1 MSETDAPASDAP
13 ASDAPASD
21 AIADARRYME
31 ICNGCR
37 YCEGF
42 CAVFP
47 AMELRR
53 EFPAGDLN
61 YLANLCHNCM
71 GCFYA
76 CQYAPPHE
84 FGVNVPRAFSL
95 VRAES
100 YAAYAW
106 PAPLARAFERNGVV
120 VSLVAALSL
129 ALVLVLTTMLAPPDA
144 LYAAHR
150 VEPGSFYAVIPL
162 RIMQG
167 LGIATF
173 GFALVALGVGA
184 RNFWRDAGAV
194 RIGAAAVPRAL
205 WDVLTLRNL
214 GGGGD
219 GCNDR
224 DERFSMTR
232 RWLHHAMFYGFLLCF
247 AATSTAFVYGTLLGF
262 AAPYPLLSLPVALG
276 TVGGVLLLVGTIG
289 LFAMKLTGD
298 PLPAARRLLGADVAL
313 LMLLALTALTG
324 LALLALRSTG
334 AMGLA
339 LAVHLGVV
347 LALFL
352 LLPYGKMVHGVYRSA
367 ALLRNAAE
375 RRTAA
380 DTVH

>member
-1 MSETDAPASDAP
+1 MRETETTT
-13 ASDAPASD
+13 
-21 AIADARRYME
+21 DARRYME

-47 AMELRR
+47 AMEQRR
-53 EFPAGDLN
+53 EFTAGDLS

-100 YAAYAW
+100 YAEYAW
-106 PAPLARAFERNGVV
+106 PAPLARAFARNGLV
-120 VSLVAALSL
+120 VSLVTALAI
-129 ALVLVLTTMLAPPDA
+129 ALVLLGVTA
-144 LYAAHR
+144 LQTPETLYGAHAVR
-150 VEPGSFYAVIPL
+150 PGAFYAVIPL
-162 RIMQG
+162 WIMQAT
-167 LGIATF
+167 GIATF
-173 GFALVALGVGA
+173 GFALLALAMGGRTFWREAGPRRPLGVRALG
-184 RNFWRDAGAV
+184 R
-194 RIGAAAVPRAL
+194 AAY
-205 WDVLTLRNL
+205 DVLTLRNL
-214 GGGGD
+214 GGGGH

-232 RWLHHAMFYGFLLCF
+232 RWLHHAMFYGFLLCL
-247 AATSTAFVYGTLLGF
+247 AATSIGFVYHTFFGW
-262 AAPYPLLSLPVALG
+262 AAPYALTSAPVLLG
-276 TVGGVLLLVGTIG
+276 TTGGVLLMVGTVG

-298 PLPAARRLLGADVAL
+298 PAPAAHRLLGADVAL

-324 LALLALRSTG
+324 LVLLALRGTG

-339 LAVHLGVV
+339 LAAHLGIV
-347 LALFL
+347 LALFA
-352 LLPYGKMVHGVYRSA
+352 LLPYSKMVHGVYRSL
-367 ALLRNAAE
+367 ALLRNATE
-375 RRTAA
+375 RGAGL
-380 DTVH
+380 DTL